1 LIGPAFLSRL
11 LATAMLFTVDG
22 VAFSNLAAQVQAP
35 SATDVSP
42 TVNAE
47 VSSVV
52 NTGSGYDA
60 WTGSAH
66 RQITDLEVPGAV
78 GSHGLKWTRSYNSG
92 NERMWSF
99 SYTWRYWGRGWPD
112 PQAVVLPD
120 GGIWRPYEPGMKLR
134 LIKSGPTANPAW
146 ADLYLEDGSMVH
158 MEGYTDFPDDK
169 YHATVDYLA
178 PLYLLDPYGR
188 KTILTYEEVT
198 IPPYYNGYYIRL
210 TKVTDP
216 SGRYIKITYGLGNGT
231 GTFDYPTRVEGSD
244 GSWVNYTWA
253 VQTHQTYTNYGAMVL
268 TRVDYSNGTSANYAY
283 GDTTYVADFVCC
295 DQNGISYTYINDERL
310 RTVTSTGNNYTLA
323 YDALG
328 RCVKR
333 TLNSITTYYVYDGE
347 KPVLE
352 YNSSG
357 AIVGRNLYGK
367 AIDEILL
374 RVDVINN
381 WTLYFQ
387 QDHEGSV
394 THLTSST
401 GTVIEKYKYD
411 AFGAPTIYNASGMQI
426 STSTYNNRF
435 LFTGREYAPTFGFYE
450 YRARAYNPTLGRF
463 MSEDPKL
470 FDAGDYNLYRYV
482 HNDPLDLTD
491 PMGLDVGAAGY
502 DASEVIRLPN
512 GYVFEKSTV
521 SSPAGER
528 LRNWALSQVGSRQW
542 LKDSAK
548 PPLQKGDNKCN
559 QFLRDGVKAT
569 TGDNLAI
576 GGVRSWLS
584 TIRHLFEGARMPS
597 SHELADPKAQVSG
610 ATKPMPLER
619 GMSGDLIAQQHNS
632 EGEYGH
638 AGIIVGRDTVVSVS
652 SRSDPAGIV
661 GINNWGFRPRGENA
675 EARND
680 PPPVVRKLRQ

>member
-1 LIGPAFLSRL
+1 
-11 LATAMLFTVDG
+11 MLFTVDG

-295 DQNGISYTYINDERL
+295 DQNGNNCHNCSITMPSINLITAQDTHADSPMQSVRYDYKSPGTFRGQTRAERHLASNVAASTFTSTSCPTHAWSTSPDCPSATQTETRGDGATRTIYMEQATQHVPLVKRKSDFQNHIDEVYTYDSNNYLQSVKDRNSYTTTYTNESVIGNPTRITYPDGNHIDYTYSDSANPYYISTVADE
-310 RTVTSTGNNYTLA
+310 LA
-323 YDALG
+323 H
-328 RCVKR
+328 
-333 TLNSITTYYVYDGE
+333 ITTYTRDPTTHLITRIGYPDGAYETFSYNGFEQVLTHRRKNGAFDYAAYDGTGLLV
-347 KPVLE
+347 KLWNPTTAASVTDSDPHTTLT
-352 YNSSG
+352 YYPTGNAWQDRVKTVTYPANSSG
-357 AIVGRNLYGK
+357 FVASETYEYDRDSNGNAVHGRGLVT
-367 AIDEILL
+367 EI
-374 RVDVINN
+374 
-381 WTLYFQ
+381 
-387 QDHEGSV
+387 
-394 THLTSST
+394 THAD
-401 GTVIEKYKYD
+401 GTFKTFTYD
-411 AFGAPTIYNASGMQI
+411 AFGNKTSETDETLNTTTYTYDDYKRVKTVTNA
-426 STSTYNNRF
+426 
-435 LFTGREYAPTFGFYE
+435 
-450 YRARAYNPTLGRF
+450 
-463 MSEDPKL
+463 
-470 FDAGDYNLYRYV
+470 
-482 HNDPLDLTD
+482 
-491 PMGLDVGAAGY
+491 
-502 DASEVIRLPN
+502 
-512 GYVFEKSTV
+512 
-521 SSPAGER
+521 
-528 LRNWALSQVGSRQW
+528 
-542 LKDSAK
+542 
-548 PPLQKGDNKCN
+548 
-559 QFLRDGVKAT
+559 
-569 TGDNLAI
+569 
-576 GGVRSWLS
+576 
-584 TIRHLFEGARMPS
+584 
-597 SHELADPKAQVSG
+597 
-610 ATKPMPLER
+610 
-619 GMSGDLIAQQHNS
+619 
-632 EGEYGH
+632 
-638 AGIIVGRDTVVSVS
+638 
-652 SRSDPAGIV
+652 
-661 GINNWGFRPRGENA
+661 
-675 EARND
+675 
-680 PPPVVRKLRQ
+680 